1 MDNIEISAVIIDDDL
16 EAIDLLALYLR
27 GFPQVRLV
35 GKSTDAVSGIELI
48 NEQVPDLIFLDI
60 DMPGMT
66 GLELAEMLKNE
77 KVNSEIVF
85 TTAFQDYAYK
95 ALGVE
100 PLDFLTK
107 PFSADDLEIVIS
119 KYIGKSERKAREHKL
134 SRFFQ
139 SQLTLPKITISSSA
153 GVLVIDPRDIV
164 MIKSSAYKC
173 VLYLQDGT
181 IEDVNKA
188 LTKLMA
194 MLTSLNLFT
203 INRSTVVNLNF
214 LQRIDKKKKV
224 CYINFNGSVYEE
236 YIAKNSILSFEKLNF
251 YPNI

>member
-1 MDNIEISAVIIDDDL
+1 MENIEISAVIIDDDI
-16 EAIDLLALYLR
+16 EAIDLLELYLR
-27 GFPQVRLV
+27 GFPKIKLV

-48 NEQVPDLIFLDI
+48 SEEVPDLIFLDI

-66 GLELAEMLKNE
+66 GLELAELLKNE
-77 KVNSEIVF
+77 RVRSEIVF

-119 KYIGKSERKAREHKL
+119 KYIGKSERKAREQKL
-134 SRFFQ
+134 NKFFQ
-139 SQLTLPKITISSSA
+139 SQLTLPKISISSST
-153 GVLVIDPRDIV
+153 GVLVIDPREVV
-164 MIKSSAYKC
+164 MIRSSAYKC
-173 VLYLQDGT
+173 VIYLQDGT
-181 IEDVNKA
+181 IEDVNKG
-188 LTKLMA
+188 LSKLMA
-194 MLTSLNLFT
+194 MLDSPNLFT
-203 INRSTVVNLNF
+203 INRATVVNLNY

-224 CYINFNGSVYEE
+224 CYISFNGTVCEE
-236 YIAKNSILSFEKLNF
+236 YIPKSNIASFEKLNF